1 MDSDLTTQ
9 LSTSRAAVGAGSI
22 QTAVLKKAA
31 EADAGTATMLAEA
44 VQSAP
49 APTGQGLK
57 VDKYA

>member
-1 MDSDLTTQ
+1 MDSDLNTQ
-9 LSTSRAAVGAGSI
+9 LTTSRAAVGAGSV

-31 EADAGTATMLAEA
+31 EAEASTATMLAEA

-49 APTGQGLK
+49 PPSGQGLK